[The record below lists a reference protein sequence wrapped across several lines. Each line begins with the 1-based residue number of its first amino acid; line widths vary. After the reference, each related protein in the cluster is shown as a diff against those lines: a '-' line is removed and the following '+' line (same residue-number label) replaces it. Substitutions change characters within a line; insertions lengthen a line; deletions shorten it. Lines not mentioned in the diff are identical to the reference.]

1 MTSREY
7 RENKELEDLNEKV
20 NTNWQQISNME
31 ALIQKK
37 TQLLAARQAQ
47 SLPPAA
53 PSTSHAP
60 SAPVDDPDSIARVDV
75 HVSPVRSTSA
85 TTLQKQVVNK
95 K

>member
-75 HVSPVRSTSA
+75 HVPPVRSTSA